1 MAQFVELE
9 NGNFFNVSCI
19 MELHADVR
27 VNINS
32 AEKCKVEAAINILTE
47 NGTMRT
53 LVSGIGEAPWM
64 DSEDVEL
71 YEIVCNEVE
80 LYEIVCN
87 EREVVERETR
97 NFFVAISRLITHDKL
112 LYFSPSLEIRE
123 ELQLIA
129 KKAAERITYEAHQE
143 GAKNE

>member
-9 NGNFFNVSCI
+9 NGNFFNVSNI
-19 MELHADVR
+19 MELRADVK

-32 AEKCKVEAAINILTE
+32 LEKCKVEATINILTE

-53 LVSGIGEAPWM
+53 LVSGISEAPWM
-64 DSEDVEL
+64 DSED
-71 YEIVCNEVE
+71 VE

-97 NFFVAISRLITHDKL
+97 NFFAAISRLITSDKL
-112 LYFSPSLEIRE
+112 LYFSPSLGIRE
-123 ELQLIA
+123 ELQIIA
-129 KKAAERITYEAHQE
+129 KKAAERIVYEAHQK